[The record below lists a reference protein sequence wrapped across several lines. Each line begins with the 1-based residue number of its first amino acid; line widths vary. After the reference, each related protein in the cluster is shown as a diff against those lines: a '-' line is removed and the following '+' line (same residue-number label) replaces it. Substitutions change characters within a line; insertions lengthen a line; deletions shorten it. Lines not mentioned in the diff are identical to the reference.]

1 MAVHRCSDWGCWDR
15 RMSNHEKGPRGGW
28 AGGGGGEEG
37 SPGCKLRSEVNE
49 RKHKT
54 DYSSHQATVYEL
66 DRYLL
71 SSVPNQ
77 VLNSPSS
84 QLNDACNRTRLQHG
98 ADRTTEKPQGHLDIC
113 SAARL
118 TFAKGACVV
127 LSSFSQTHYY
137 DRAEWARARAERT
150 LPLTVTV

>member
-1 MAVHRCSDWGCWDR
+1 M
-15 RMSNHEKGPRGGW
+15 KGN
-28 AGGGGGEEG
+28 
-37 SPGCKLRSEVNE
+37 PGCKLRSEFNE
-49 RKHKT
+49 RERKKKK

-66 DRYLL
+66 ERYLL

-98 ADRTTEKPQGHLDIC
+98 ADRTTEKPEGHLDIC

-118 TFAKGACVV
+118 TFTKRPE
-127 LSSFSQTHYY
+127 SSFP
-137 DRAEWARARAERT
+137 
-150 LPLTVTV
+150 LPSFFTFFFKIEIIISRRHRHQKGGTELGGPGVREHFH